1 MSEMDWDKMR
11 ARHDA
16 RTGRSPMGNESL
28 AYHTEYRVQQD
39 SLDAGKPPAA
49 WSAAASYSSAAGHG
63 DTAPRAPCAP
73 LTMAALSKGGAW
85 LAGGLAA
92 VVLWV
97 YSGMNL
103 GQGVV
108 YAAAAAVVGAL
119 AGAAL
124 YVALRVLA
132 VVLRVAAGVLAI
144 GVVLHLLG
152 VLNLF
157 QVLGRWGR
165 ALGL

>member
-28 AYHTEYRVQQD
+28 AYHTEFRVQQD
-39 SLDAGKPPAA
+39 IIDAGKTHAA
-49 WSAAASYSSAAGHG
+49 WSAAPAYPSAAGG
-63 DTAPRAPCAP
+63 GTAPRAPTAP
-73 LTMAALSKGGAW
+73 LTLAAMSKGGAW

-108 YAAAAAVVGAL
+108 YAAAAAVAGAL